1 MQKHLSGVIKIYKQN
16 ALLYGMRKILVSDI
30 MTRGPITVR
39 PETNVLECAKKM
51 VQKKVGSLLIT
62 DKKKLVGFISQS
74 DIMWAVT
81 KKPNGDLSKVK
92 AVDISPKKI
101 AIIKP
106 ECSVQDALEKM
117 KKLKFERLPV
127 IQDGQLVGMI
137 TIKDI
142 LNFHP
147 EIYPELEEFA
157 KIREE
162 SEKLKRIKQA
172 EKRTDGICEECG
184 HEGTLFKVNGMLIC
198 ESCRGAI

>member
-1 MQKHLSGVIKIYKQN
+1 
-16 ALLYGMRKILVSDI
+16 MRKILVSDI
-30 MTRGPITVR
+30 MTRGPIAVR

-51 VQKKVGSLLIT
+51 VKEKVGSLLIV
-62 DKKKLVGFISQS
+62 DKKKLIGFISQK
-74 DIMWAVT
+74 DILWAIT

-106 ECSVQDALEKM
+106 ECSIQDALEKM

-127 IQDGQLVGMI
+127 IQEGQLVGMI

-142 LNFHP
+142 LSFHP
-147 EIYPELEEFA
+147 EIYPEIEEFA

-162 SEKLKRIKQA
+162 SEKLKRIKEA
-172 EKRTDGICEECG
+172 ERRTEGICEECG
-184 HEGTLFKVNGMLIC
+184 HEGILFKINGMLIC
-198 ESCRGAI
+198 ENCKGAM